1 MLFNSFVF
9 LLFLL
14 IVLPL
19 YYALPHRYQNRMLLV
34 ASYIFY
40 GWWDWRFLSLLAI
53 STLVDYSLGLL
64 LGGAAN
70 QRTRR
75 CLLAASLVVNLG
87 MLAVFKYFNF
97 FIDSAAAFLEFAGLN
112 ANVPL
117 LTVVLPV
124 GISFYTFQSLA
135 YVIDVYRGTQ
145 QPARSLVDFALYV
158 SYFPQLVA
166 GPIERASR
174 LLPQL
179 QKQRV
184 VTRDQWNS
192 GLALM
197 LCGYVKK
204 VAIADAIAPY
214 ADPVFSHPHV
224 YSSAALWVAMYS
236 FAIQIYCD
244 FSGYTDIARGV
255 SRLMG
260 IELMENFR
268 QPYLAP
274 TITDFWRR
282 WHISLSEWLRDYL
295 YIPLGGSR
303 HGTARQYR
311 NLMVTMLLGGLWHG
325 ASWNYV
331 LWGGLHGVYL
341 TIHKIIA
348 GKTPRETT
356 VPHFP
361 SLASIGS
368 AWRILVTFHLVSFAW
383 ILFRCADLTTALDY
397 LGGLAP
403 ALLDVEGSGKL
414 LPGAS
419 AMLIYCAFVVI
430 GLDMAFQ
437 WSRRSIIFARMPWW
451 SWGILCAAGTLAIS
465 YSRGDS
471 GEAFIYFQF

>member
-1 MLFNSFVF
+1 MLFNSFAFVVY
-9 LLFLL
+9 LL

-19 YYALPHRYQNRMLLV
+19 YYALPHRYQNRMLLF
-34 ASYIFY
+34 ASYLFY

-53 STLVDYSLGLL
+53 STLVDYSLGKRIS
-64 LGGAAN
+64 GTSAQSA
-70 QRTRR
+70 RKY
-75 CLLAASLVVNLG
+75 LLAASIVVNLG

-97 FIDSAAAFLEFAGLN
+97 FVDSAAAVLQFAGLN
-112 ANVPL
+112 ANLPL
-117 LTVVLPV
+117 LSVVLPV

-135 YVIDVYRGTQ
+135 YVIDVYRGSQ
-145 QPARSLVDFALYV
+145 QPARSVIDFALYV

-214 ADPVFSHPHV
+214 ADPVFNHPQV
-224 YSSAALWVAMYS
+224 YSSAATWVAMYS

-244 FSGYTDIARGV
+244 FSGYSDIARGV

-268 QPYLAP
+268 QPYLASN
-274 TITDFWRR
+274 ISDFWRR

-295 YIPLGGSR
+295 YFPLGGSR
-303 HGTARQYR
+303 RGTVRQYM
-311 NLMVTMLLGGLWHG
+311 NLLLTMLLGGLWHG

-331 LWGGLHGVYL
+331 LWGGLHGCYL
-341 TIHKIIA
+341 VVHKLAA
-348 GKTPRETT
+348 GKRPAKRATSQ
-356 VPHFP
+356 FP
-361 SLASIGS
+361 SL
-368 AWRILVTFHLVSFAW
+368 RIVALVVKTFVTFHMVSFAW
-383 ILFRCADLTTALDY
+383 IFFRCPDLPRALDF

-403 ALLDVEGSGKL
+403 ALLGLPDWGRF
-414 LPGAS
+414 LPGAVV
-419 AMLIYCAFVVI
+419 MLVYCAVVTLA
-430 GLDMAFQ
+430 LDVAS
-437 WSRRSIIFARMPWW
+437 SRTQHKAAQSILPWW
-451 SWGILCAAGTLAIS
+451 GWGAAYAAGLLAIA
-465 YSRGDS
+465 YFRGDS